1 MTTNTLG
8 RWSPEI
14 ETWWGHL
21 SEQEQIVWALQVNED
36 DGFPDG
42 PVSIAQNPW
51 KWAID
56 AYYLAQRED
65 FADAGHPDFERVQAE
80 ADVRRAEMKEP
91 A

>member
-14 ETWWGHL
+14 ERWWCRL
-21 SEQEQIVWALQVNED
+21 SEQEQIVWALQANED

-56 AYYLAQRED
+56 AYYLNQREE
-65 FADAGHPDFERVQAE
+65 ADAGHPDEEQLMGEAE
-80 ADVRRAEMKEP
+80 ARVER
-91 A
+91 